1 MKPIFSF
8 VTIYYSTILQD
19 GVLTEQKFDSY
30 TCNAYAKYTMQ
41 YSQTMIWLLLSTSAN
56 DDLQASIFLESSRE
70 QWKS

>member
-41 YSQTMIWLLLSTSAN
+41 YSQTMIWLLL
-56 DDLQASIFLESSRE
+56 
-70 QWKS
+70 